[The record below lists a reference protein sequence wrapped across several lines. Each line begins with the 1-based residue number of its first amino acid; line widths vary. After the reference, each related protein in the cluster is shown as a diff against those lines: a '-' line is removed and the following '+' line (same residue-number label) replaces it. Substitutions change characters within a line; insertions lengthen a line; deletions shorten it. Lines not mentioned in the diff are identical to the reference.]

1 MQLKTLLKLTLCSAV
16 LMGFASCS
24 DDDDNNPNN
33 PGGPSIDPVVPGLTT
48 DMTNEG
54 YYKADYYGVGTG
66 NLFINFMS
74 NNLEWDDME
83 EDYTGNGDI
92 ICIDFNTVLAA
103 NPDQPSLADGT
114 YNTDTDGSYAEYTI
128 NVQDDESYV
137 TKYANGSSTDY
148 VITAATLAVSTENG
162 VTTIEGDLT
171 LDDQS
176 TYNFIYIGHLNI
188 YNRSGEGKM
197 SNLTENVTVSDL
209 TQGLALYY
217 GEAYTETSDHY
228 MVMIAGADYD
238 LYENFGN
245 APCVMFG
252 LNVTPGSTTG
262 IPSGTY
268 TLIDAMTADDY
279 EVGTALSGVYDPT
292 YGAFGGS
299 WYFFTG
305 KTLEAAMQTGTI
317 NVTNNGDG
325 TYAFTFNVADGYGHT
340 ITGSYNGAIAI
351 EDLSE

>member
-24 DDDDNNPNN
+24 DDDNNN

-48 DMTNEG
+48 DMSNEG

-74 NNLEWDDME
+74 NDLEWDDME

-92 ICIDFNTVLAA
+92 ICIDFNTVLAS
-103 NPDQPSLADGT
+103 NPDQPTLADGT
-114 YNTDTDGSYAEYTI
+114 YNTDADGSYAEFTI

-137 TKYANGSSTDY
+137 TKYANGTSTDY
-148 VITAATLAVSTENG
+148 VITAATLTVSTESG

-188 YNRSGEGKM
+188 FNRSGEGKM
-197 SNLTENVTVSDL
+197 SNLTQNVTLSDL
-209 TQGLALYY
+209 TQGMALYY
-217 GEAYTETSDHY
+217 GEAYTTTSDHY
-228 MVMIAGADYD
+228 IVVIAGADYD
-238 LYENFGN
+238 LDYNFGN
-245 APCVMFG
+245 APSVMFG
-252 LNVTPGSTTG
+252 LNVTPGSNTG

-268 TLIDAMTADDY
+268 TLIDAMEADDY
-279 EVGTALSGVYDPT
+279 DIGTALSGVYDPT
-292 YGAFGGS
+292 YGAFAGS
-299 WYFFTG
+299 WYFYTG
-305 KTLEAAMQTGTI
+305 ENLEAAMQTGSV

-325 TYAFTFNVADGYGHT
+325 TYSITFNVADGYGHT
-340 ITGSYNGAIAI
+340 ITGSYNGALSL